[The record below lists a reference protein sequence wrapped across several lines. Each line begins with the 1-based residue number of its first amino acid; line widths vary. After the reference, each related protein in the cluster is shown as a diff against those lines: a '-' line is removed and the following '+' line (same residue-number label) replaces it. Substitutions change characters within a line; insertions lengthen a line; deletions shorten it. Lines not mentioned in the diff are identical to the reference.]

1 MGKSVTLQD
10 VAERA
15 EVSTGTVSRVLNGP
29 GGAPETRQR
38 VLKAAAE
45 LNYRANLF
53 ARGMRGGRKNCIGIL
68 VEEHI
73 SPEDPWLETIVLS
86 MAQVISESGYHCMI
100 DFYHAEQELFPRML
114 ENVDAVMLL
123 GNYPGEFFR
132 AVKERGGPPLVTY
145 DEKMPYENG
154 RSLVID
160 WKAGMQE
167 AIGYLLAL
175 EHSLLGLVV
184 AGVDYPSLRERYEG
198 YLEGLPRY
206 GRKVDENL
214 IKTTREMENGGF
226 EEAYELTEQLL
237 EEQPDVSAIIY
248 GSDCMAVAGMQK
260 LREMGLGVPE
270 EVSVVGFDDSAWA
283 RVTVPPLT
291 TVGVNYRDLC
301 TQMLET
307 LRMLLGERGSV
318 PSSRIEPDLVRRS
331 STARRGQEARER

>member
-1 MGKSVTLQD
+1 MGKSITIQD

-29 GGAPETRQR
+29 GGAPETRRR
-38 VLKAAAE
+38 VLEAAAE

-68 VEEHI
+68 VEGHI

-86 MAQVISESGYHCMI
+86 MAQVVSESGYHCMI
-100 DFYHAEQELFPRML
+100 DFFRPDEEVFPRML
-114 ENVDAVMLL
+114 ENVDACMLL
-123 GNYPGEFFR
+123 GNYREDFFTEV
-132 AVKERGGPPLVTY
+132 ATHSGLPLVTY

-154 RSLVID
+154 ESLFID

-175 EHSLLGLVV
+175 EHSRLGLVV
-184 AGVDYPSLRERYEG
+184 AGVEYPALRERYEG
-198 YLEGLPRY
+198 YLEGLPHY
-206 GRKVDENL
+206 GREVDQQL
-214 IKTTREMENGGF
+214 IKTTSEMEDGGF
-226 EEAYELTEQLL
+226 EEAFQLTEELID
-237 EEQPDVSAIIY
+237 EQTDVSAIIY

-260 LREMGLGVPE
+260 LREMSLQVPE
-270 EVSVVGFDDSAWA
+270 DVSVVGFDDSALA
-283 RVTVPPLT
+283 RVTMPPLT

-301 TQMLET
+301 TRMLESV
-307 LRMLLGERGSV
+307 RMLLGERGSV

-331 STARRGQEARER
+331 STARRGMAAEL